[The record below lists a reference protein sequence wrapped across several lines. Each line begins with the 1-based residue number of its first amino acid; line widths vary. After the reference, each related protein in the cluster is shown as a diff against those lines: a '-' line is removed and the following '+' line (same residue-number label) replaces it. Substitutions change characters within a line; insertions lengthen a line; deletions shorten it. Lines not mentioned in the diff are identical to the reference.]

1 MAEGQ
6 GQGQGQGQST
16 PRVDDDNGLRFDPPD
31 DPAPIVS
38 FVTHGGPLRSFID
51 NLARLVDEARFRF
64 TDNGLRV
71 NAVDPANVCMTR
83 QEWPASAFGSY
94 QLDSGG
100 NNVVIGM
107 PLHLEGGGD
116 HGDLR
121 RATKYARRGR
131 GSKRGDP
138 VRLDIYD
145 DGSEPRVRVAI
156 LRPDQLTKRV
166 SWFYS
171 IDPAMLRDD
180 PDDLNAKLAY
190 RADPSP
196 DVLHDVVE
204 SLDDYEHAH
213 IGADGKTLVVGTQA
227 SANPYLDADDDVMT
241 ADSVELPNRAWNIF
255 DPDGDVDDFE
265 GALFSLSYLELI
277 TGALDDVEASRQ
289 TLSFDGEMPLKTEW
303 QNTDWGI
310 EGMHMVAPRIGKSD
324 DD

>member
-1 MAEGQ
+1 MSEGH
-6 GQGQGQGQST
+6 GQST
-16 PRVDDDNGLRFDPPD
+16 PRIDDDEGLRFDPPD
-31 DPAPIVS
+31 DPPPVVS
-38 FVTHGGPLRSFID
+38 LVTHGGPLRSFID

-64 TDNGLRV
+64 TDDGLRV
-71 NAVDPANVCMTR
+71 NAVDAANVCMTR

-94 QLDSGG
+94 QLNSDD
-100 NNVVIGM
+100 NRAVIGM

-131 GSKRGDP
+131 GSKQGDP

-145 DGSEPRVRVAI
+145 DGSECRVRVAI

-166 SWFYS
+166 SMFYS
-171 IDPAMLRDD
+171 IDSAMLRDD
-180 PDDLNAKLAY
+180 PDGLNATLDY
-190 RADPSP
+190 RADPAP
-196 DVLHDVVE
+196 DVLHDVVQ
-204 SLDDYEHAH
+204 SLDDYQHAH
-213 IGADGKTLVVGTQA
+213 IGADGRTLVVGTQA
-227 SANPYLDADDDVMT
+227 SANPYLDADDEVLT
-241 ADSVELPNRAWNIF
+241 ADSVELPNRAWSIL
-255 DPDGDVDDFE
+255 DSDGLVDDFD
-265 GALFSLSYLELI
+265 GSLFSLSYLELI

-289 TLSFDGEMPLKTEW
+289 TLSFDDEMPLKAEW